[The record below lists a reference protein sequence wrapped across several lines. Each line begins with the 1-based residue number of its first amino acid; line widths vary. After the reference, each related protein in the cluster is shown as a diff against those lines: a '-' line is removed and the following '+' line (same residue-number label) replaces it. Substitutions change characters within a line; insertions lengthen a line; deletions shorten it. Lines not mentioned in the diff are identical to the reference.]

1 MTEGLGSLLAPA
13 LLGGVTLAG
22 SEVGGQDRLGEQL
35 PQQGWFLPHPHC
47 LHQAQGVSDQFQLK
61 PSQAL
66 LHWEGF

>member
-22 SEVGGQDRLGEQL
+22 SEVGGQDWLGEQL

-47 LHQAQGVSDQFQLK
+47 LHQAQGVSDQF
-61 PSQAL
+61 
-66 LHWEGF
+66 